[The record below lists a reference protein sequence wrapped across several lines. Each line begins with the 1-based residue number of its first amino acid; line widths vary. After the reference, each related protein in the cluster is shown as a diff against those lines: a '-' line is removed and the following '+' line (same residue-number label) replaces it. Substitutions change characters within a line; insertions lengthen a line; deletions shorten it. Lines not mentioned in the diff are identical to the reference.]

1 MPDWILNAIGVSD
14 EIRSHIE
21 HATVALQRPVVWWLG
36 LVILVPVGW
45 FIYRRQRMNLS
56 TVPTLLR
63 VALSVTRILILAILL
78 LVLAGPYL
86 KLDQQIEKRPIVAF
100 VFDHSQS
107 MALAAG
113 PFNDE
118 KELLRMAQAAGYEAA
133 DGKIDPETRKVLN
146 RIGRAKLAENAVQ
159 ARRKE
164 LLEPLTKK
172 YDLRFYTVSRQME
185 RMAVGEDLKLPES
198 EPKGTATH
206 LGDAV
211 SQLVE
216 EAAGNE
222 IAGIVLLTDGVN
234 TGGRSI
240 VEAARAAREA
250 SAPVFT
256 VPPGSEAPVRDLSL
270 VDVFAPDLV
279 SMGDTVR
286 VAVTLELQGYKEAPV
301 KVQLFE
307 DEAKE
312 PIDTKDLVLKS
323 TEQQHVDL
331 TFEAKKAGAHTM
343 TVKLVPGIELP
354 EDLKENNSDS
364 LVVRVS
370 EDKLK
375 VLYVEGL
382 PRWQF
387 RFLKNAMR
395 RDHGLGGKLG
405 GSPDI
410 VLETE
415 VRRLPPATQKA
426 VLPVTTDE
434 LAKYHTVILGDVSP
448 ALLDSKFVELL
459 AEGVRDRGLGLIVA
473 TGPQSMPHR
482 FDRRLT
488 DLFPVRMRAKAAG
501 IPAPVYKPFRMD
513 ISSDGAIH
521 ESMRLY
527 DDLVRNESAWSQMPP
542 FYWCA
547 AVERPAAGAT
557 VLAYNPAVP
566 SVESRG
572 GKLPLVAHHYA
583 GQGKVMFVGTDST
596 WLWRQNVGDRF
607 FYKFW
612 GQAIRFV
619 ARRSESELK
628 NKSWLEVRPVR
639 AQPGEQTQIEL
650 MAFSPD
656 GAPRQEP
663 KMGVQLIGAGAS
675 QRIELTADRAVS
687 GRYTAKYIPEAS
699 GHYRI
704 GFEPG
709 GESKKVEAHLEV
721 TAATEEMRRPNIDM
735 KALAQI
741 GKVVKLDELDSIAE
755 ELKGEARTI
764 PLHREA
770 SIWDNWIVLG
780 LLITIY
786 CLDVGLRRLAG
797 LS

>member
-1 MPDWILNAIGVSD
+1 MIEWLLNTLRVGD
-14 EIRSHIE
+14 DIRTHISQ
-21 HATVALQRPVVWWLG
+21 ATLALQRPLVWWVG
-36 LVILVPVGW
+36 LALLVPVGW
-45 FIYRRQRMNLS
+45 FIYRRQRANLS
-56 TVPTLLR
+56 SVPRLLA

-86 KLDQQIEKRPIVAF
+86 KLDQQIERRPMLAF
-100 VFDHSQS
+100 VFDRSQS
-107 MALAAG
+107 MALPAG

-118 KELLRMAQAAGYEAA
+118 KELLRMAKATGYQAE
-133 DGKIDPETRKVLN
+133 DGKIDAETRKALN
-146 RIGRAKLAENAVQ
+146 RIGRAKLAEDVVQ

-164 LLEPLTKK
+164 LLEPLSKK
-172 YDLRFYTVSRQME
+172 YDLRFYAMSRQLE
-185 RMAVGEDLKLPES
+185 RMAVGDNFKLPEA
-198 EPKGTATH
+198 EPKGSATH

-211 SQLVE
+211 TQLVE

-222 IAGIVLLTDGVN
+222 IAGIVLVTDGQN

-250 SAPVFT
+250 SAPIFT
-256 VPPGSEAPVRDLSL
+256 VPPGSEAPVRDLSV

-279 SMGDTVR
+279 SVGDTVR

-301 KVQLFE
+301 KVLLFQ
-307 DEAKE
+307 DDGKD

-331 TFEAKKAGAHTM
+331 TFEAKTPGAHTM
-343 TVKLVPGIELP
+343 TVKAIPGIELP
-354 EDLKENNSDS
+354 DDLKENNSDS
-364 LVVRVS
+364 VVVRVS

-395 RDHGLGGKLG
+395 RDHGLGGKLAG
-405 GSPDI
+405 QPDI
-410 VLETE
+410 VLEAE
-415 VRRLPPATQKA
+415 VRRLPPAAQR
-426 VLPVTTDE
+426 VLPETVDE

-448 ALLDSKFVELL
+448 ALLNSNFVQLL
-459 AEGVRDRGLGLIVA
+459 AEAVRDRGLGLIVA
-473 TGPQSMPHR
+473 TGPLSMPHR
-482 FDRRLT
+482 YNRRLT
-488 DLFPVRMRAKAAG
+488 DLFPVRMRPKAAG
-501 IPAPVYKPFRMD
+501 IQAPVYKPFRME
-513 ISSDGAIH
+513 ISPDGAVH

-547 AVERPAAGAT
+547 AVERPSAGAT

-566 SVESRG
+566 SVDSRG
-572 GKLPLVAHHYA
+572 GKLPLIAHHYA

-612 GQAIRFV
+612 GQSIRFV

-639 AQPGEQTQIEL
+639 AQPGEQTLVEL
-650 MAFSPD
+650 MAFGPD

-663 KMGVQLIGAGAS
+663 KLGVQLIGGNAS
-675 QRIELTADRAVS
+675 QRLELVADRAVS
-687 GRYTAKYIPEAS
+687 GRYTVKFVPETP
-699 GHYRI
+699 GHFRLV
-704 GFEPG
+704 FEPG

-721 TAATEEMRRPNIDM
+721 SAATEELRRPNIDM
-735 KALAQI
+735 KALAQL
-741 GKVVKLDELDSIAE
+741 GKVVKLDELDSIAGD
-755 ELKGEARTI
+755 LKGESRTI
-764 PLHREA
+764 NRNREA
-770 SIWDNWIVLG
+770 SIWDNWLVLS
-780 LLITIY
+780 LLVTIY
-786 CLDVGLRRLAG
+786 CIDVGLRRLAG